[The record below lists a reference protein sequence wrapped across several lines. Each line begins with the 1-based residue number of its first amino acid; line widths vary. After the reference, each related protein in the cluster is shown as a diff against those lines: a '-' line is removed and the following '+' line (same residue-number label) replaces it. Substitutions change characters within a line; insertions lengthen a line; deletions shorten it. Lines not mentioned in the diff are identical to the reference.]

1 MPLPRPC
8 PVTPPSKVRRSARHI
23 GPAWWRAR
31 LYGAALRAGL
41 AGHPVGPVI
50 ARPRRGRAA
59 RLRLPGRTMRGPPP
73 SAAARPCLSA
83 SAPGGRAWRARPPRR
98 RGAAPLATAA
108 PRIPPC
114 AGPGFWPG
122 PLPTA
127 GKAGDS
133 LDNRP
138 ARGPSRHDTMANCI
152 DSLVQKL
159 NTSTNATDDTIPG
172 TGVARCPG
180 APAPVPPPLPFS
192 PLPAAALP
200 GDLEAG
206 NLERW
211 RRLLEAHAQRESA
224 NPGCGVRFRRR
235 SPLFCG
241 LNDARR

>member
-1 MPLPRPC
+1 MGRTYSTITRRRWLRVRPAAAGDFGGPLRRLSFVATRPCGLACHGLRRAAAAFARRRLLRLQRFAGGQTPLPRPC
-8 PVTPPSKVRRSARHI
+8 PVPPPEKVRRSARHI
-23 GPAWWRAR
+23 GSAWWRAR

-50 ARPRRGRAA
+50 ARTRRGRAA

-127 GKAGDS
+127 GK
-133 LDNRP
+133 P
-138 ARGPSRHDTMANCI
+138 AI
-152 DSLVQKL
+152 
-159 NTSTNATDDTIPG
+159 
-172 TGVARCPG
+172 
-180 APAPVPPPLPFS
+180 PLPTGPHAGQRS
-192 PLPAAALP
+192 TSIITPQLAES
-200 GDLEAG
+200 LECSIIEQFTRVIYG
-206 NLERW
+206 SM
-211 RRLLEAHAQRESA
+211 SA
-224 NPGCGVRFRRR
+224 TY
-235 SPLFCG
+235 L
-241 LNDARR
+241 

>member
-1 MPLPRPC
+1 MGRTYPTITRRRWLRVRPAAAGDFGGPLRRVSFVATRPCGLACHGLRRAAAAFARRRLLRLQRFAGGRMPLPRPC

-133 LDNRP
+133 LANRP
-138 ARGPSRHDTMANCI
+138 ARGPTLDLDNNSTTSRIVGMFNY
-152 DSLVQKL
+152 
-159 NTSTNATDDTIPG
+159 
-172 TGVARCPG
+172 
-180 APAPVPPPLPFS
+180 
-192 PLPAAALP
+192 
-200 GDLEAG
+200 
-206 NLERW
+206 
-211 RRLLEAHAQRESA
+211 
-224 NPGCGVRFRRR
+224 
-235 SPLFCG
+235 
-241 LNDARR
+241 